1 MMDYKQRHLRAGAGG
16 GSSVRDAEGVQ
27 QPGKRTLT
35 EELVVQ
41 REEGA
46 AKPGEAVARR
56 TGSSAPPAAPIRSG
70 VGLQMLFGVQRR
82 ATASPA
88 DDSVHAAAA
97 HGTTTPSTTLPYLA
111 QIQRAFGGHDVS
123 KIRAHVGPE
132 AAASARDMGA
142 RAYATGDHVVLG
154 ESADL
159 HTVAHEAAHV
169 VQQRSGIHLKG
180 GVGQVGDAHEQHAD
194 AVADRV
200 VAGQSASELLD
211 QYTRPGGGASGGSIQ
226 MKSAST
232 LPHPLPAAVT
242 TVGYYAARN
251 KDFQTRYPSPPPNPP
266 SYYLGYGNK
275 YAHRFTTV
283 LAPKLSAK
291 GQAWIWRTFTNLQ
304 LAMEN
309 KLLANKAA
317 FDVLEKDDAAF
328 KKFAYGTHPKA
339 YLKGGLHE
347 LPATD
352 LVKIAKTPDLGDLMT
367 IDGIKQVF
375 KTAIGLVPQWA
386 GDAEHKAAHW
396 IKSHFHF

>member
-1 MMDYKQRHLRAGAGG
+1 MDYKQVHQRAGG
-16 GSSVRDAEGVQ
+16 GGASVRDAADVQ

-35 EELVVQ
+35 ERLAGQ
-41 REEGA
+41 REEA
-46 AKPGEAVARR
+46 AAEPGEAGARR
-56 TGSSAPPAAPIRSG
+56 AGSSTPPAAPIRSG
-70 VGLQMLFGVQRR
+70 VGVQMLFGVQRK

-88 DDSVHAAAA
+88 DDAAHAAAA
-97 HGTTTPSTTLPYLA
+97 HGTSTPSTTLPYLDR
-111 QIQRAFGGHDVS
+111 IQRAFGGHDIS
-123 KIRAHVGPE
+123 KIRAHVGHE

-142 RAYATGDHVVLG
+142 RAYATGNHVVLG
-154 ESADL
+154 ESTDL

-169 VQQRSGIHLKG
+169 VQQRSGVQLKG
-180 GVGQVGDAHEQHAD
+180 GVGEVGDAHEQHAD

-211 QYTRPGGGASGGSIQ
+211 QYTRPGGEASGGRVQ

-251 KDFQTRYPSPPPNPP
+251 KDFQTRYPSAPPNPP
-266 SYYLGYGNK
+266 SYYIGYGDK

-283 LAPKLSAK
+283 LVPKLSAK
-291 GQAWIWRTFTNLQ
+291 GQAWVWRTFTNLQ
-304 LAMEN
+304 LAMEA
-309 KLLANKAA
+309 KLLADKPA

-328 KKFAYGTHPKA
+328 KQFAYSTHPKA
-339 YLKGGLHE
+339 YLKGGLHQ
-347 LPATD
+347 LPVTD
-352 LVKIAKTPDLGDLMT
+352 LATIAKTPDLGDLMT
-367 IDGIKQVF
+367 TDGIKQIF